1 MTIDTRPKGAS
12 VRLERMRRWGTRGF
26 WTIAD
31 QGLISLSNFLL
42 NVLLAR
48 WLSADAYGAFTLG
61 FSILLIVGSFHGAL
75 LTDPMLVFGASRF
88 TETAPAYLRALIFGH
103 WILTLPVA
111 LVALGSGLVLHFLG
125 AGVLSPALLGLAV
138 ATPLYLLLL
147 LLRRACY
154 VRMDP
159 RRSAVASGLYLV
171 VTLLGAFA
179 AWRMTEL
186 SSESGFL
193 ALAAGSLASS
203 GWLLSRLGVAW
214 SLPSR
219 AEISEIVSVHW
230 EFSRWALGTN
240 VAQWVRGNLYVFILP
255 IWGGLEANAAFRALG
270 NLITPLTQPLVAIS
284 PLLLPAFVR
293 ARARPDFG
301 GTVGRVGIFLAAGA
315 VAYWLGL
322 GLFNQPIL
330 DWLYDGKYLEYGHL
344 VWAIG
349 LIPVCFA
356 VGGTVATALRALE
369 RPDRDFWA
377 TAVSAAITLTIG
389 VLLTRAWGVAGAI
402 WGSIFSYVVGL
413 ALLAAI
419 FLSVRSERRRGTG

>member
-1 MTIDTRPKGAS
+1 VIDTRAA
-12 VRLERMRRWGTRGF
+12 ERWPSLRRARRWGARGF

-48 WLSADAYGAFTLG
+48 WLSADAYGAFTVG

-88 TETAPAYLRALIFGH
+88 TETASAYLRALIFGH
-103 WILTLPVA
+103 WVLTLPVA
-111 LVALGSGLVLHFLG
+111 LVALGSGLGLRFLDAG
-125 AGVLSPALLGLAV
+125 ALSPALLGLAV

-171 VTLLGAFA
+171 VTLLAAFA
-179 AWRMTEL
+179 ASRMTEL

-203 GWLLSRLGVAW
+203 GWLLSRLGIAW
-214 SLPSR
+214 SFPSR

-230 EFSRWALGTN
+230 KFSRWALGTN
-240 VAQWVRGNLYVFILP
+240 LAQWVRGNLYFFILP
-255 IWGGLEANAAFRALG
+255 IWGGLEANAAFRALA
-270 NLITPLTQPLVAIS
+270 NLIMPLTQPLVAIS
-284 PLLLPAFVR
+284 PLLLPAFVK

-301 GTVGRVGIFLAAGA
+301 VTVGRVAILLTAGA
-315 VAYWLGL
+315 AAYWLGL
-322 GLFNQPIL
+322 GLFNQAIL
-330 DWLYDGKYLEYGHL
+330 DWLYGGKYLEYGHL
-344 VWAIG
+344 AWVIG
-349 LIPVCFA
+349 LIPVCVA
-356 VGGTVATALRALE
+356 AGGTVATALRALE
-369 RPDRDFWA
+369 RPDRDFWV

-402 WGSIFSYVVGL
+402 LGSTLSFVVAL
-413 ALLAAI
+413 ALLVAI
-419 FLSVRSERRRGTG
+419 FLSLRSERHRGTR